1 MKMNM
6 IALCAGILLLA
17 GIAGALSNSMDQNS
31 LMNMGYRYY
40 DIGDGWGYWL
50 TGSGNTIYLDYG
62 SDDQFNHWVSTSMI
76 TSTFDNIKSIAISNK
91 LDIEENLQLYYENYY
106 YSDIGNGIGVW
117 ENGGSKNYAS
127 NYGYGNDNGKWYNV
141 GPCPECAKKCSEMND
156 FRAQHNLPLLDCSR
170 YQ

>member
-6 IALCAGILLLA
+6 IALCAGIFLLA
-17 GIAGALSNSMDQNS
+17 GMAVALSNSMDQNT

-50 TGSGNTIYLDYG
+50 AGSGNAIYLDYG

-106 YSDIGNGIGVW
+106 YSDIGNGVGVW

-127 NYGYGNDNGKWYNV
+127 NYGDGNDNGKWYNV
-141 GPCPECAKKCSEMND
+141 GPCPECAAKCTEMND